1 MPPVT
6 STEDWATARA
16 LLLVEEKQAT
26 HTLDALA
33 AKCRRLPMTRLEKSY
48 ILHGPEGDVS
58 LTELFDGRRQLIV
71 YHFMYGAN
79 WTDTCGGC
87 SRRMDDVG
95 RLDHLHARDT
105 SFVAA
110 APYPKIVD
118 LWTRKGWTVPVYSS
132 HGSSFNTDM
141 GVTLNGEENRSRT
154 NRSSDSGSLPY
165 RQADL
170 LEGSI
175 RVSEGDLRPQPASL
189 VRNEGRTTD
198 TGWSLEGGRLIYS
211 TITDRGRIGSEPQ
224 LDRTNRTHPGIR
236 G

>member
-6 STEDWATARA
+6 SIDDWATARA

-26 HTLDALA
+26 RTLDALA
-33 AKCRRLPMTRLEKSY
+33 AKRRRLPMTQLQRAY
-48 ILHGPEGDVS
+48 VLHGPAGEVS
-58 LTELFDGRRQLIV
+58 FIELFGGRRQLIV
-71 YHFMYGAN
+71 YHFMYGAA

-105 SFVAA
+105 SFVAIAA

-141 GVTLNGEENRSRT
+141 GVTLNGEENFGLSVYLRGEADDVYRT
-154 NRSSDSGSLPY
+154 YFTSGRGVEPAGFRQLLDLTPYGRQEDWEDSPDGW
-165 RQADL
+165 
-170 LEGSI
+170 
-175 RVSEGDLRPQPASL
+175 PQSP
-189 VRNEGRTTD
+189 TY
-198 TGWSLEGGRLIYS
+198 GW
-211 TITDRGRIGSEPQ
+211 GSER
-224 LDRTNRTHPGIR
+224 DE
-236 G
+236 